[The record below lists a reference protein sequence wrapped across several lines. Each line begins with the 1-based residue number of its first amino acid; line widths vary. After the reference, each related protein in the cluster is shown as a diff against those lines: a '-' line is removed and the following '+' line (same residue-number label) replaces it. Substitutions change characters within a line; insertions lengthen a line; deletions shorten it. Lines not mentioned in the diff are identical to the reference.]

1 MPIPRLIPQEC
12 TLLIIDVQVKL
23 LPDIFHGERMAKR
36 CAFMAQVA
44 SELDI
49 PVILTEQVTRVF
61 GPTYPAILDNLPEG
75 TPIFEKSRFS
85 ALIGPVEERLRE
97 INRPY
102 VIVVGMEAHICILQ
116 TVLDL
121 LSRKNRVFVV
131 SDCISSGESDQ
142 ISPAFRR
149 MEQAGAIVTGS
160 ISATYELMADS
171 KHPSFRGLLAG
182 VKRIRNDEN
191 RR

>member
-23 LPDIFHGERMAKR
+23 LPDILHGERMARR

-44 SELDI
+44 SRLDI
-49 PVILTEQVTRVF
+49 PVILTEQVKRVF
-61 GPTYPAILDNLPEG
+61 GPTHPAILENLPEN
-75 TPIFEKSRFS
+75 TPVYEKSRFS
-85 ALIGPVEERLRE
+85 ALIEPVEERLRG

-121 LSRKNRVFVV
+121 LSRKNQVFVV
-131 SDCISSGESDQ
+131 SDCISSGEPEQ

-160 ISATYELMADS
+160 ISASYELMADS
-171 KHPSFRGLLAG
+171 KHPAFRSLLDG
-182 VKRIRNDEN
+182 VKQIRSEEN